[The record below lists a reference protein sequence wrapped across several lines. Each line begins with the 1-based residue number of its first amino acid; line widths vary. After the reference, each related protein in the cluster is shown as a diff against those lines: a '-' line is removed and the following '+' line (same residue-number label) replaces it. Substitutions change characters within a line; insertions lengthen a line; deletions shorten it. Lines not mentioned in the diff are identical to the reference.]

1 MATTESANNNTI
13 TNADA
18 LELGTSLTASLTST
32 DVDYFKVSGDDISV
46 DSLVTMVFTPSVL
59 GVGKEWTIDLVN
71 GAGTSLLGSGAQ
83 GVTAVTTLTA
93 RVQDTDGAVY
103 LKVTPSQFSGSMDYS
118 VLATAEKAVEAEDND
133 TAAKGT
139 PLTKGVSVEGALG
152 TTAAPDGSDVD
163 FYVFTVAESGTV
175 SIALSGTTSTAT
187 SNIYTASI
195 QNAAGQTLTDDGQQ
209 IVQSFATTGTMAF
222 AGAAGSTY
230 FLKMIVASGEE
241 TDFNASDDGRA
252 DYTLTFSGTAVL
264 NAVPVITVG
273 SKSSS
278 SRDVQV
284 DSGVSQSVKVD
295 STINLSDV
303 MTLSDADGDAT
314 IASIK
319 VLLVDA
325 ANAGT
330 ADGGYLTINGADIN
344 PVSSANGNVYQT
356 ITLAQWAT
364 ATYTAG
370 AAADVSTPQQL
381 YAYAV
386 DNSGATAAVS
396 DAGGSLAFNS
406 RVDTGGTIY
415 MELASVDADVLVT
428 KGTTSVAAGS
438 SLGSVTEGAGD
449 ASGYVDI
456 NFAYEGTLADDATV
470 SVILTAKNTA
480 GVAVSD
486 LEYYVSDTL
495 LDSNLFNLTATN
507 DSTSPV
513 VVRIKATDDGESD
526 VEDLTLSFVTNSSA
540 AGFDNLTSGF
550 GTLAVAE
557 QKASFVVSDP
567 VFSAGTSLTESDTDR
582 TATYTITANDLVVG
596 VPLTVDVSTAGGLS
610 LTPSTWEFEATA
622 AAGDDEAVTSKSQ
635 TIVVS
640 ATDDTDVEV
649 SPHSGTL
656 TFAVSEGS
664 NTTKYA
670 GAVSTVS
677 VNILDNDATG
687 GATANVVLWTDGT
700 SIASQAFTVSTGAD
714 ADSDGKGDTTATVTS
729 TASGQLT
736 LTDYIAGSVEI
747 DATID
752 TAANAGITITDAV
765 LVLKSIVGLVDL
777 TTDQTLSADV
787 DQSGTVNISDAVSVL
802 KIIVGLSPAQ
812 MSLLDSTG
820 GEELDISAGL
830 FDLTA
835 VILGD
840 VDGSYADII

>member
-1 MATTESANNNTI
+1 M
-13 TNADA
+13 
-18 LELGTSLTASLTST
+18 
-32 DVDYFKVSGDDISV
+32 
-46 DSLVTMVFTPSVL
+46 
-59 GVGKEWTIDLVN
+59 
-71 GAGTSLLGSGAQ
+71 
-83 GVTAVTTLTA
+83 
-93 RVQDTDGAVY
+93 
-103 LKVTPSQFSGSMDYS
+103 
-118 VLATAEKAVEAEDND
+118 
-133 TAAKGT
+133 
-139 PLTKGVSVEGALG
+139 
-152 TTAAPDGSDVD
+152 
-163 FYVFTVAESGTV
+163 FTVAESGTV

-356 ITLAQWAT
+356 ITLAPWAT

-370 AAADVSTPQQL
+370 AVGTQQL

-596 VPLTVDVSTAGGLS
+596 VPLTVDVSTSGGLS

-700 SIASQAFTVSTGAD
+700 SIASQAFTVSTGTD

-752 TAANAGITITDAV
+752 TAALAGITITDAV

>member
-13 TNADA
+13 TNADS

-32 DVDYFKVSGDDISV
+32 DVDYFKVSGVDISV
-46 DSLVTMVFTPSVL
+46 DSLVTMVFTPSVP

-71 GAGTSLLGSGAQ
+71 GAGTSLFASGSQ
-83 GVTAVTTLTA
+83 DVTAATTLTA
-93 RVQDTDGAVY
+93 RIQDTDGSVY

-118 VLATAEKAVEAEDND
+118 VLATAAPAVESEDND

-152 TTAAPDGSDVD
+152 STSSPDGTDVD
-163 FYVFTVAESGTV
+163 YYVFTVADAGTV
-175 SIALSGTTSTAT
+175 SIALAGTTSTAT

-209 IVQSFATTGTMAF
+209 IVKSFATTGTMAF
-222 AGAAGSTY
+222 SGAANTTY

-241 TDFNASDDGRA
+241 TDFTNSDDGRA

-264 NAVPVITVG
+264 NAVPVITIG

-284 DSGVSQSVKVD
+284 DSGVSQSVKVG
-295 STINLSDV
+295 SEINLSDL

-325 ANAGT
+325 DNAGT
-330 ADGGYLTINGADIN
+330 ANGGYLTINGADIN

-370 AAADVSTPQQL
+370 AAGDVATPQKL

-386 DNSGATAAVS
+386 DSSGATAAVS

-428 KGTTSVAAGS
+428 KGTTSVSAGS
-438 SLGSVTEGAGD
+438 TLGSVTEGAGD
-449 ASGYVDI
+449 ASGYIDV
-456 NFAYEGTLADDATV
+456 NFAYEGTLASDATV

-495 LDSNLFNLTATN
+495 LDSNLFNLTAAN
-507 DSTSPV
+507 NSTSPV

-540 AGFDNLTSGF
+540 DGFDNLTKGY

-557 QKASFVVSDP
+557 QKASFVVSGP
-567 VFSAGTSLTESDTDR
+567 VFSAGASLTESDTSR
-582 TATYTITANDLVVG
+582 TATYTITASDLVVG

-610 LTPSTWEFEATA
+610 LTPSTWEFEATDSSST
-622 AAGDDEAVTSKSQ
+622 GTQ

-640 ATDDTDVEV
+640 ATDDTDVET

-670 GAVSTVS
+670 GAVSAVS
-677 VNILDNDATG
+677 VDILDNDGTG
-687 GATANVVLWTDGT
+687 GATANLVFWAEDTNGLNP
-700 SIASQAFTVSTGAD
+700 SIVSQDFTVSTGAD

-729 TASGQLT
+729 SSAGQL
-736 LTDYIAGSVEI
+736 LLSSYIAGTVEI
-747 DATID
+747 DASI
-752 TAANAGITITDAV
+752 AGGSAGVNITDAV
-765 LVLKSIVGLVDL
+765 LILKHIVGLDTL
-777 TTDQTLSADV
+777 TGNAAIAADV
-787 DQSGTVNISDAVSVL
+787 DQNGAVNISDAVGVL
-802 KIIVGLSPAQ
+802 KLIVGLTSHAQ
-812 MSLLDSTG
+812 LALVDSTG
-820 GEELDISAGL
+820 SESLDISSGT

-835 VILGD
+835 LILGD
-840 VDGSYADII
+840 VDGGYADII

>member
-1 MATTESANNNTI
+1 M
-13 TNADA
+13 
-18 LELGTSLTASLTST
+18 
-32 DVDYFKVSGDDISV
+32 
-46 DSLVTMVFTPSVL
+46 
-59 GVGKEWTIDLVN
+59 
-71 GAGTSLLGSGAQ
+71 
-83 GVTAVTTLTA
+83 
-93 RVQDTDGAVY
+93 
-103 LKVTPSQFSGSMDYS
+103 
-118 VLATAEKAVEAEDND
+118 
-133 TAAKGT
+133 
-139 PLTKGVSVEGALG
+139 
-152 TTAAPDGSDVD
+152 
-163 FYVFTVAESGTV
+163 
-175 SIALSGTTSTAT
+175 
-187 SNIYTASI
+187 
-195 QNAAGQTLTDDGQQ
+195 
-209 IVQSFATTGTMAF
+209 
-222 AGAAGSTY
+222 
-230 FLKMIVASGEE
+230 
-241 TDFNASDDGRA
+241 
-252 DYTLTFSGTAVL
+252 
-264 NAVPVITVG
+264 
-273 SKSSS
+273 
-278 SRDVQV
+278 
-284 DSGVSQSVKVD
+284 
-295 STINLSDV
+295 
-303 MTLSDADGDAT
+303 
-314 IASIK
+314 
-319 VLLVDA
+319 
-325 ANAGT
+325 
-330 ADGGYLTINGADIN
+330 
-344 PVSSANGNVYQT
+344 
-356 ITLAQWAT
+356 
-364 ATYTAG
+364 
-370 AAADVSTPQQL
+370 
-381 YAYAV
+381 
-386 DNSGATAAVS
+386 
-396 DAGGSLAFNS
+396 
-406 RVDTGGTIY
+406 
-415 MELASVDADVLVT
+415 
-428 KGTTSVAAGS
+428 
-438 SLGSVTEGAGD
+438 
-449 ASGYVDI
+449 
-456 NFAYEGTLADDATV
+456 
-470 SVILTAKNTA
+470 
-480 GVAVSD
+480 
-486 LEYYVSDTL
+486 
-495 LDSNLFNLTATN
+495 
-507 DSTSPV
+507 
-513 VVRIKATDDGESD
+513 VRIKATDDGESD

-596 VPLTVDVSTAGGLS
+596 VPLTVDVSTSGGLS

-700 SIASQAFTVSTGAD
+700 SIASQAFTVSTGTD

-752 TAANAGITITDAV
+752 TAANAGI
-765 LVLKSIVGLVDL
+765 